1 MHEPQARGGN
11 TQARPL
17 AVLVASLAQGGVG
30 KMRTHLINRFS
41 ELGHR
46 VDLLLGDP
54 RSPYMDRLHPKVRVI
69 DLGTSNAITGVP
81 ALARYLW
88 RERPEVLLSQRIRV
102 NVLALRARNLIRSDV
117 RVYVTSNTNITSQLD
132 SMHQEKRAKQLKLLR
147 KYYPQTDGIMAVSQ
161 GVADDTAAIIGM
173 AAGDIRVIH
182 NPVITAE
189 LENLA
194 AAAPDHPWFGEG
206 EIPVLLGVG
215 RLEPQKDFPNL
226 IRAFARVRE
235 RHPCRLMILGEGAL
249 RAELQGL
256 ADRLGVGADLA
267 MPGFVRNPYRYMRA
281 ASLFV
286 LSSRWEGSPNG
297 LTEALAVGTPVV
309 ATDCPNGPNEILQ
322 KGRLGPLV
330 PMGDDH
336 ALALAILETL
346 ANPHPAEFLRA
357 GVSRYSV
364 ENSAREYLAA
374 MGLPERPRDG

>member
-1 MHEPQARGGN
+1 MPEPHSKE
-11 TQARPL
+11 QARPL
-17 AVLVASLAQGGVG
+17 AVFVASLAQGGVG

-54 RSPYMDRLHPKVRVI
+54 RSPYMDRLHPSVRII

-81 ALARYLW
+81 ALARYLL
-88 RERPEVLLSQRIRV
+88 REKPEVLLTQRIRV
-102 NVLALRARNLIRSDV
+102 NVLALRARNLTRSKV
-117 RVYVTSNTNITSQLD
+117 RIYVTSNTNITSQLE
-132 SMHQEKRAKQLKLLR
+132 SMRPEKRAKQMRLLR
-147 KYYPQTDGIMAVSQ
+147 KYYPQNDAIMAVSR

-173 AAGDIRVIH
+173 PGDEIKVIH

-189 LENLA
+189 LEQLA
-194 AAAPDHPWFGEG
+194 ATPPDHPWFGEG
-206 EIPVLLGVG
+206 QVPVLLGVG

-226 IRAFARVRE
+226 IRAFARVRAQQ
-235 RHPCRLMILGEGAL
+235 PCRLMILGEGAL

-256 ADRLGVGADLA
+256 ADSLGVGEDLA
-267 MPGFVRNPYRYMRA
+267 FPGFVANPYQYMRA

-309 ATDCPNGPNEILQ
+309 ATNCPDGPIEILQ
-322 KGRLGPLV
+322 QGELGPLV
-330 PMGDDH
+330 PMGDDE
-336 ALALAILETL
+336 ALAQAILETL
-346 ANPHPAEFLRA
+346 ANPHPAEFLRN

-364 ENSAREYLAA
+364 ENSAREYLTA
-374 MGLPERPRDG
+374 MGLPERPQR

>member
-1 MHEPQARGGN
+1 MP
-11 TQARPL
+11 RPL

-54 RSPYMDRLHPKVRVI
+54 RSPYMDKLHPKVRVI

-88 RERPEVLLSQRIRV
+88 REKPEVMLTQRIRV
-102 NVLALRARNLIRSDV
+102 NVLALRARNLIRSDT

-132 SMHQEKRAKQLKLLR
+132 SLRPDKRAKQTRLLR
-147 KYYPQTDGIMAVSQ
+147 KYYTQNDGIMAVSR
-161 GVADDTAAIIGM
+161 GVAEDTAAIIGIP
-173 AAGDIRVIH
+173 AERIRVIH
-182 NPVITAE
+182 NPVITPE
-189 LENLA
+189 LDRLA
-194 AAAPDHPWFGEG
+194 AIPPEHPWFAAGE
-206 EIPVLLGVG
+206 ETPVLLGVG

-226 IRAFARVRE
+226 IRAFARVRQS
-235 RHPCRLMILGEGAL
+235 RPCRLMILGEGHL
-249 RAELQGL
+249 RPELQAL
-256 ADRLGVGADLA
+256 ADSLGVGEHLA
-267 MPGFVRNPYRYMRA
+267 MPGFMKNPYQYMRA

-322 KGRLGPLV
+322 QGRLGPLV
-330 PMGDDH
+330 PMGDSE
-336 ALALAILETL
+336 ALAEAVLTTL
-346 ANPHPAEFLRA
+346 AAPPTAEFLRE
-357 GVSRYSV
+357 GVARYSV
-364 ENSAREYLAA
+364 ENSAREYLEA
-374 MGLPERPRDG
+374 MGLPEHPHGD